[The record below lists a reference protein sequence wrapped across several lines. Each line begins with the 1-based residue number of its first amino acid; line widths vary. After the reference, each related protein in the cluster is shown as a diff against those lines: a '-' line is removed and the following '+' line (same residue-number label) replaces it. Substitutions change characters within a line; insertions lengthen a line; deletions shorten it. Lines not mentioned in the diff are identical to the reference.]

1 MPAGVGRTPKLSV
14 SSRVHLVG
22 DGIERPANA
31 RALMDAAAMFQAAC
45 AFRDTCGLAAR
56 WSDERAGPLP
66 LVETTRLLAEL
77 LPIVAVENTPG
88 AAPVYDAGLPPGR
101 PTIVVGGERRGVRG
115 DVLRAAT
122 RRVEIPMRSRRVNTL
137 NVAAAAAVAL
147 FYLTSGRRHGAR
159 QSVHP
164 ERRRPA
170 LLLLSPDD
178 HVEAGSTIRSAAAF
192 GWSTVGLDD
201 RRCVWFGAAGA
212 AVAEGR
218 AAARSHR
225 NAIRVTPMPAAGH
238 LGFSRVVIAGARVDG
253 PPLHRVDLAGGRST
267 LLVLPDEEVVGTA
280 DWGRLGGRVEL
291 ARVPLPATI
300 FPYRYR
306 LVASIVLAEVARQV
320 GVPAGGRRRPF
331 RPRNLTYES
340 AFDTTAVAPAE
351 VVTFQQ
357 LRAY

>member
-1 MPAGVGRTPKLSV
+1 
-14 SSRVHLVG
+14 VHLVG

-31 RALMDAAAMFQAAC
+31 RALMDAAGMFQAAC
-45 AFRDTCGLAAR
+45 AFRDTCELAAR

-66 LVETTRLLAEL
+66 LVKTTQLLGEL
-77 LPIVAVENTPG
+77 LPIVAVENAPE

-101 PTIVVGGERRGVRG
+101 PSIVVGGERRGVRG

-122 RRVEIPMRSRRVNTL
+122 QCVEIPMWSQRLNTL

-147 FYLTSGRRHGAR
+147 FYLTGGRRHAVR
-159 QSVHP
+159 ESAQP
-164 ERRRPA
+164 ELRRPA
-170 LLLLSPDD
+170 LLLLGPDD

-192 GWSTVGLDD
+192 GWRTLGLDD
-201 RRCVWFGAAGA
+201 RRCVWFGAPRAV
-212 AVAEGR
+212 VAEGR

-238 LGFSRVVIAGARVDG
+238 LGFGRVLVAGARVNG
-253 PPLHRVDLAGGRST
+253 PPLHRMDLAGGRST
-267 LLVLPDEEVVGTA
+267 LLVLPDEEAVRTP
-280 DWGRLGGRVEL
+280 DWERLGARVEF
-291 ARVPLPATI
+291 ARVSLPATT

-320 GVPAGGRRRPF
+320 GVSVGGRRRPR
-331 RPRNLTYES
+331 RPRSLAYES
-340 AFDTTAVAPAE
+340 AIDAAARAPAD
-351 VVTFQQ
+351 VVTFEQ